1 MDPTQMPLGN
11 GMAGQAAQQLRQR
24 SNMIALQKAASNGD
38 PQAQQMLQ
46 QMQMQAPQGAGGP
59 PQGGMSQSQFG
70 NGGQPVP
77 VDVQAKRAKQ
87 LIELLRARGG

>member
-1 MDPTQMPLGN
+1 MPLGS
-11 GMAGQAAQQLRQR
+11 GMANQAAQQLRQR
-24 SNMIALQKAASNGD
+24 PNMIQLQEDAANGD

-46 QMQMQAPQGAGGP
+46 QMQMQAQGGAGGP
-59 PQGGMSQSQFG
+59 PPQGGMGQSQFG

>member
-1 MDPTQMPLGN
+1 MDPTQMPLGS
-11 GMAGQAAQQLRQR
+11 GMANQASQQLQQR
-24 SNMIALQKAASNGD
+24 PNMIALQEAAANGD
-38 PQAQQMLQ
+38 PKAQQIL
-46 QMQMQAPQGAGGP
+46 MQMQQQQQGGGA

-77 VDVQAKRAKQ
+77 PDVQARRAKQ